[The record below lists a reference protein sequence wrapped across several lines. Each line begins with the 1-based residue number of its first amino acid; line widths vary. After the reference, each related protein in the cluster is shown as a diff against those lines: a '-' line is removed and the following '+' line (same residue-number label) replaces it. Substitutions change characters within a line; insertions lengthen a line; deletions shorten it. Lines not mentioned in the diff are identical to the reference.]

1 LCFRFAMRDT
11 LLVIE
16 DEDLLGEELAR
27 HFRSQGWEVVRSRC
41 LAEAE
46 QELLAK
52 RLEPLVVL
60 SDMSLPDGNA
70 LDLLEK
76 VGARAG
82 AGGEWVLLTGF
93 GTIPDSVRALHLG
106 AYEFLEKPCESERLD
121 LVITGAARSA
131 RAQRRIRYEAAQRHE
146 RYGLDAFVGSSVQ
159 TRKVR
164 ELLARVARVPFSALI
179 IGGETGTGKG
189 LAARVLHYN
198 GPRTAGPIVE
208 VNCIAL
214 PSELLESEL
223 FGHEAGAFTGAKG
236 RHRGLIEQAHGGTLF
251 LDEIGEMSL
260 GVQARLLKALE
271 DRRFR
276 RVGGE
281 REISVDVQFIAASN
295 RDLALRVQEGEF
307 REDLYHRLRVIR
319 VDIPPLRERREDIED
334 LVPIFVAECNAKAGK
349 HVRIIPENIWERL
362 RRHSWPGNVRE
373 LRNVIERCVLLAED
387 ERLPE
392 EWLQLPNALLD
403 RASPAPQ
410 GAPETVGDSVRLPLD
425 GSMALDD
432 MEKYIIQIALE
443 RAHQNVTAAA
453 RALGTTRQTL
463 RYRIQKYWGK
473 AP

>member
-1 LCFRFAMRDT
+1 MADT

-16 DEDLLGEELAR
+16 DEDLLGNELAR
-27 HFRSQGWEVVRSRC
+27 HFRRQGWEVVRSRT

-46 QELLAK
+46 RELLSEG
-52 RLEPLVVL
+52 LEPLVVL

-70 LDLLEK
+70 LDLLEN
-76 VGARAG
+76 VRGRGG

-93 GTIPDSVRALHLG
+93 GTIPDSVRALRLG

-131 RAQRRIRYEAAQRHE
+131 RAQRRLRYESAQQHE
-146 RYGLDAFVGSSVQ
+146 RYGPDAFVGSSA
-159 TRKVR
+159 RVR
-164 ELLARVARVPFSALI
+164 EVRGMLAKVAQVPFTALV

-189 LAARVLHYN
+189 LAARILHYS
-198 GPRTAGPIVE
+198 GPRASGPLIE

-236 RHRGLIEQAHGGTLF
+236 RHRGLIEQASGGTLF
-251 LDEIGEMSL
+251 LDEIGEMGL
-260 GVQARLLKALE
+260 GAQARLLKALE
-271 DRRFR
+271 DHRIR

-281 REISVDVQFIAASN
+281 QELEVDVQVIAASN
-295 RDLALRVQEGEF
+295 RDLGLRVQEGKF
-307 REDLYHRLRVIR
+307 REDLYHRLRVLRI
-319 VDIPPLRERREDIED
+319 DLPALREREGDLED
-334 LVPIFVAECNAKAGK
+334 LVPLFVAEFNAKADK
-349 HVRIIPENIWERL
+349 RVRIVPDGIWEKL
-362 RRHSWPGNVRE
+362 RRHAWPGNVRE

-387 ERLPE
+387 ERFPE
-392 EWLQLPNALLD
+392 EWLQLPD
-403 RASPAPQ
+403 ASPAEEQ
-410 GAPETVGDSVRLPLD
+410 ATTEGTPETVGNTVHLPLD

-432 MEKYIIQIALE
+432 MEKYIIQVALD
-443 RAHQNVTAAA
+443 RAGHNVTAAA

-473 AP
+473 VP